1 MSLRAGLAVENGEA
15 VPVSEVPE
23 LSNQEFRELVI
34 EACRRERR
42 VSALFADSRDGEGG
56 RDLVELYAVLAEED
70 TASLL
75 LARTRIEADVFESL
89 TPDCPQVHLFEREI
103 AEQYGCVPQGHP
115 WLKPVRFQAPY
126 QQPASGIAWPHSILR
141 TYLNAENS
149 DSRTLMLRS
158 SGTPWQQIGGLPRP
172 PFT

>member
-15 VPVSEVPE
+15 VPVREVPE
-23 LSNQEFRELVI
+23 LSNRDFREFVI
-34 EACRRERR
+34 EACRQERR

-115 WLKPVRFQAPY
+115 WLKPVRFHAPY
-126 QQPASGIAWPHSILR
+126 RRPVSGVETAAMPLYARLTSPTVARLS
-141 TYLNAENS
+141 LN
-149 DSRTLMLRS
+149 R
-158 SGTPWQQIGGLPRP
+158 PIKIG
-172 PFT
+172 